1 MQMPFCWDG
10 RPAQAPENHIAIKGT
25 VVVSCHFGL
34 SVPGKSTT
42 LRLFSSTQIDHNTG
56 KGRLSMEAPLRAAR
70 RPTTAPA
77 RRAPGRTK

>member
-42 LRLFSSTQIDHNTG
+42 LRLFSSTQIDHS
-56 KGRLSMEAPLRAAR
+56 KSS
-70 RPTTAPA
+70 
-77 RRAPGRTK
+77 